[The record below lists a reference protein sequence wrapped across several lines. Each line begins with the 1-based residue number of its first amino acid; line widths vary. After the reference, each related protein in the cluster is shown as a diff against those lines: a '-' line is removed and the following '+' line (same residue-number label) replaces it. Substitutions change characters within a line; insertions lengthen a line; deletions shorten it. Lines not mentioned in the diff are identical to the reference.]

1 MDYNKAR
8 AFLDSDATYLLSTHR
23 NADGDGIGAMLA
35 MGEALAYLN
44 RPYRMVICDEK
55 PNQKFAFLA
64 GFDRIEYVGALPGS
78 PSFSRGIFVDTPT
91 LDPKRVG
98 EVADLLTGDAQ
109 KLIIDHHTSPDEEGD
124 VRLVDPNASA
134 ASELVYRFVQ
144 AVGIPVSP
152 EMATQLYAGI
162 AYDTKL
168 FKFSHP
174 KHALKVCAQ
183 LVDLGA
189 EPEMIADVLFAR
201 ERFETIKTLGV
212 ALATLE
218 LHLDGRVNTLVVD
231 HKTYQMGGEMD
242 LVVDQAMSI
251 DGIEAT
257 LFFKEESPGSFRM
270 SLRSRGR
277 VNVNTIAQIFGG
289 GGHPRASGCQLK
301 MSLEEAKRVLLAEV
315 EKQLASG
322 PSNNGGT

>member
-1 MDYNKAR
+1 M
-8 AFLDSDATYLLSTHR
+8 
-23 NADGDGIGAMLA
+23 
-35 MGEALAYLN
+35 
-44 RPYRMVICDEK
+44 
-55 PNQKFAFLA
+55 
-64 GFDRIEYVGALPGS
+64 
-78 PSFSRGIFVDTPT
+78 
-91 LDPKRVG
+91 
-98 EVADLLTGDAQ
+98 
-109 KLIIDHHTSPDEEGD
+109 
-124 VRLVDPNASA
+124 
-134 ASELVYRFVQ
+134 
-144 AVGIPVSP
+144 
-152 EMATQLYAGI
+152 
-162 AYDTKL
+162 
-168 FKFSHP
+168 
-174 KHALKVCAQ
+174 
-183 LVDLGA
+183 
-189 EPEMIADVLFAR
+189 
-201 ERFETIKTLGV
+201 
-212 ALATLE
+212 
-218 LHLDGRVNTLVVD
+218 VD